1 MIARTTVA
9 MLAAAALGAL
19 AGDASAD
26 GAPPRPAPTTAAADV
41 RGAVVVA
48 VGDDAA
54 AAARPLALALYRDP
68 ALRPSIDDAT
78 ARVLAGEPVPG
89 NLPADRTARLRELAS
104 LRISLAQPSA
114 PPPSADDPNAPAAS
128 SDVVSRRLL
137 SGIGAETRAKLVV
150 TVTLRDDRPVARAL
164 RVSTASFEGVEIG
177 ATMQTAADGTKSYLW
192 PGAAETLRGLLPT
205 SGHDGRA
212 AAATGTAAKPAAR
225 TGTGPSPFAT
235 PGSGDR
241 GKSGSFWSSPWFWV
255 ALGGVVATGVT
266 VFVVANEVQ
275 DDGGVVH
282 LRGKVAP

>member
-1 MIARTTVA
+1 MIARRTVA
-9 MLAAAALGAL
+9 MLAAAALGAV
-19 AGDASAD
+19 AGAASAD
-26 GAPPRPAPTTAAADV
+26 GAPPRPAPTTTAA
-41 RGAVVVA
+41 GAVVVA

-54 AAARPLALALYRDP
+54 AAARPLALALYRDA

-78 ARVLAGEPVPG
+78 ARVLAGEPVPA

-104 LRISLAQPSA
+104 LRISLAQPPA
-114 PPPSADDPNAPAAS
+114 PPSADDPSAPPAS

-137 SGIGAETRAKLVV
+137 AGIGAETRAKLVV
-150 TVTLRDDRPVARAL
+150 TVTLRADRPVARAL

-192 PGAAETLRGLLPT
+192 PGAPETLRGLLPT
-205 SGHDGRA
+205 AGNDGRA
-212 AAATGTAAKPAAR
+212 AAGGARAKPVAR
-225 TGTGPSPFAT
+225 TGPGPSPFAT